1 MLWLGGL
8 MKAFEAIDYDGLE
21 CPNNSPVGCAASVA
35 GCSPALIVLHR
46 RGVKRLGVWNLVTG
60 FPV

>member
-1 MLWLGGL
+1 